1 MTIGRLDAILPR
13 SLFVRAWLAV
23 GVIVFFAVATASISG
38 VLAWISKSDANAIN
52 SAGMI
57 RMATYRINY
66 LMATKTSNPI
76 DDIVI
81 FDKKTPVITQLVGD
95 MDRRL
100 NALYHY
106 QTMLGNKDT
115 LIDSQ
120 TQILKLQ
127 WQTTLKPAILTNDTT
142 ATLAASTPFIKQA
155 DTLIQSIQER
165 NERRQYWQQV
175 LQMSALAIISLI
187 LLMGMRELKCN
198 VLKPIRSLIYS
209 TQQFRMGRY
218 EPAPLI
224 GYREFCTFSKSF
236 NNMAR
241 TISAHQAELSQE
253 VLNKTEHLTQAN
265 QLLTLLYNFS
275 NQLNQ
280 EPVTLSKLHHL
291 LENFSKINPSMSFTL
306 CLHDHLRFNEQDK
319 QIDDV
324 VDSVMTDNLIIKDN
338 VATKDSVSIHT
349 YFIHEPIKQTQPL
362 GKVCTANHCQTCQ
375 LKARHGTQIYPINA
389 QNSDWGEL
397 MVHQEFADNNSI
409 ASAEMVHALVNLISL
424 VFTIQK
430 QRQQEHQLI
439 LLEERST
446 IARELH
452 DSLAQSLSYLKIQLA
467 MLGTYARQMSDVVQ
481 SIKTSDD
488 TAVKPNA
495 KELNEAN
502 DNLMQVLSQ
511 ARTGLDSAYTQLRE
525 LLVTFRL
532 TIESGSFDT
541 AIAQACDEFAAKG
554 DFDIVLDN
562 RILSQNL
569 NASEQ
574 IDLLQ
579 ITREALSNIQRH
591 AHAHKVS
598 VALYQKMQADS
609 GQKVYLEIADDGVG
623 LSKAYDGQQ
632 HHGLKIMQ
640 ERTRS
645 LGGVFDVRQNT
656 PKGTLVQ
663 VCFLPQFFAKAVVA
677 KTDS

>member
-52 SAGMI
+52 SAGTI

-120 TQILKLQ
+120 TQTLKLQ

-306 CLHDHLRFNEQDK
+306 CLHDHLRFDEQDE
-319 QIDDV
+319 QA
-324 VDSVMTDNLIIKDN
+324 DN
-338 VATKDSVSIHT
+338 VVSSIKKDTAATKDSTSSKDSVSIHT
-349 YFIHEPIKQTQPL
+349 HFIDEPIKQTQPL

-375 LKARHGTQIYPINA
+375 LKARHNTQIYPINT
-389 QNSDWGEL
+389 QNGDWGEL
-397 MVHQEFADNNSI
+397 MVHQEDISKG
-409 ASAEMVHALVNLISL
+409 SEEMIRALVNLIGL
-424 VFTIQK
+424 VFTVQK

-452 DSLAQSLSYLKIQLA
+452 DSLAQSLSYLKIQLS
-467 MLGTYARQMSDVVQ
+467 MLGMHAQQISDAVEAG
-481 SIKTSDD
+481 KTIN
-488 TAVKPNA
+488 KMQIN
-495 KELNEAN
+495 ELCQAN

-532 TIESGSFDT
+532 TIESGSFDN

-598 VALYQKMQADS
+598 VTLYQKLQTDS

-623 LSKAYDGQQ
+623 LSKVHDGQQ

-645 LGGVFDVRQNT
+645 LGGAFDICQNT
-656 PKGTLVQ
+656 PRGTLVRI
-663 VCFLPQFFAKAVVA
+663 CFLPKFFA
-677 KTDS
+677 KTDSQAIT